1 MEVLRRPSSHET
13 GRLHG
18 GPAASLQPQRR
29 GRWEEVAIP
38 QKLAAGS
45 LAILG
50 VNIETLLLVHDE
62 DAGSVAE

>member
-1 MEVLRRPSSHET
+1 
-13 GRLHG
+13 
-18 GPAASLQPQRR
+18 
-29 GRWEEVAIP
+29 VAIP